1 MDNTILV
8 TLIGSVAGI
17 VVAII
22 KFRPKSKDN
31 NIKFDQGKMCN
42 EINHFKEELKR
53 ITITLNDMDEDI
65 EKNHLQYD
73 SIQKQIADIRVSI
86 ARLEGSSK

>member
-1 MDNTILV
+1 MEPTILV

-17 VVAII
+17 IVAII
-22 KFRPKSKDN
+22 KFRPKSQDN
-31 NIKFDQGKMCN
+31 NIKFDQGKIQT
-42 EINHFKEELKR
+42 EINHFNEELKR
-53 ITITLNDMDEDI
+53 ITATLNDMDEDI

-86 ARLEGSSK
+86 ARLEGSAR